1 MTADLIGASAL
12 YSELSEAGFDNI
24 RVETLGLDPPAVC
37 VLATSLMA
45 ADAPPPVVL
54 SHALGLVE
62 LGRSRAH
69 RREGF
74 LGRRAHQSLVLL
86 VAPDLIGV
94 LDAIGVEQA
103 DVVGLSYGGGT
114 TQTATLRSP
123 ERFASMALL
132 ATTGHPFEAFQDRA
146 LSAETDGMEA
156 QVVPSLTRWF
166 TPAGL
171 AIGAGGG
178 FATPAN
184 ERGGVRA
191 TIGRRPGAPSR
202 ASTSRTDSPAWRS
215 GPWCSPTSSTPAAHR
230 RSWPR
235 SPSASR
241 GPSRRSFR
249 ERRICRRSSAPSPWP
264 KLSIDSC
271 RPSDDQGIE

>member
-1 MTADLIGASAL
+1 
-12 YSELSEAGFDNI
+12 
-24 RVETLGLDPPAVC
+24 
-37 VLATSLMA
+37 MA

-86 VAPDLIGV
+86 LAPDLIGV

-132 ATTGHPFEAFQDRA
+132 ATTDHPFEAFQDRA

-171 AIGAGGG
+171 AIGAW
-178 FATPAN
+178 
-184 ERGGVRA
+184 GVRYA
-191 TIGRRPGAPSR
+191 RERARRSHTR
-202 ASTSRTDSPAWRS
+202 RS
-215 GPWCSPTSSTPAAHR
+215 G
-230 RSWPR
+230 
-235 SPSASR
+235 R
-241 GPSRRSFR
+241 G
-249 ERRICRRSSAPSPWP
+249 
-264 KLSIDSC
+264 D
-271 RPSDDQGIE
+271 